1 MVGGG
6 GREGMGNYVPQK
18 QNVPQQC
25 RLGRGGGGRVWDEE
39 RLANRMGC

>member
-6 GREGMGNYVPQK
+6 GEGGDGKLCPPKAKCAATVQ
-18 QNVPQQC
+18 V
-25 RLGRGGGGRVWDEE
+25 GAGGGGRVWDEE